1 MALLKTSHFLL
12 TLVFLGISQV
22 HSNEIQCQADPPNP
36 VTFGDNI
43 NVTCTSTVKITSLK
57 VTRPGSSSTDLFGKH
72 KGQRLEKLKD
82 LCSEKRWVFKIYNTN
97 FTDSGTWKV
106 IVQVPIEGGVEDEK
120 TEFTIRIVKHPT
132 KVQIKSLEGI
142 EVSDKTSI
150 VNLDDKDQDT
160 KSFSCI
166 AEGTK
171 PAPTFEWKIN
181 DEPFD
186 GNLIEKSEETFES
199 ELKVKIDRL
208 DFKKVVTCQVYQVP
222 SKSMNDSITIEAHF
236 KPSNVSLMNK
246 SDKVI
251 DLVEGQEKESKVLTC
266 VAENV
271 NPKPTFE
278 WMINDKSPE
287 GSQLGNIEKFE
298 NASYKNSITIDF
310 KR

>member
-1 MALLKTSHFLL
+1 MN
-12 TLVFLGISQV
+12 
-22 HSNEIQCQADPPNP
+22 SNEIQCQADPPNP
-36 VTFGDNI
+36 VTYGYNI
-43 NVTCTSTVKITSLK
+43 TVTCTSTVKITSLK

-82 LCSEKRWVFKIYNTN
+82 LCSENRWVFKIYDTD

-171 PAPTFEWKIN
+171 PAPTFQWKIN
-181 DEPFD
+181 GEPID
-186 GNLIEKSEETFES
+186 GNLIEDDSLEETFKS
-199 ELKVKIDRL
+199 QLKVKIDRV
-208 DFKKVVTCQVYQVP
+208 DFKKGVTCQVYQVP

-236 KPSNVSLMNK
+236 KPSKVYLMNK

-251 DLVEGQEKESKVLTC
+251 DLVEGQGKESKVLTC

-278 WMINDKSPE
+278 WILNDKSPD

-298 NASYKNSITIDF
+298 NASYQNSITIDF